1 MDWISLKL
9 VLNFKQNFTPN
20 VLSKEAKTLG
30 KPETAAVP
38 CLALLED
45 FARREQPRDGKLL
58 RFVGIDGRDAYN
70 CTVEAIGE
78 ECILATRIESRPD
91 ALDAE
96 TRFYRECMDGAYKEI
111 PGAPV
116 FAMEDP
122 ALEHIGGEV
131 VVSGVHAQWEKNN
144 DGEPKLLGYRMLF
157 YRGERLEDMR
167 LFMQGPPG
175 EKDIELLE
183 LPDGRI
189 AVFTRPH
196 GKIAFTIVNTLEE
209 LTPQRLTEATII
221 PGQFAEG
228 ERGGANKLRLLD
240 EKTIGVLGHISF
252 KDSAFH
258 YCVMAFRFDIKTR
271 TASPLR
277 IIATRENFPPSETK
291 KPWLKDVVFPGGLL
305 EKGGDEFV
313 LYAGLSDAA
322 NGTTIV
328 VAPFGE

>member
-1 MDWISLKL
+1 MQRPLKGG
-9 VLNFKQNFTPN
+9 K
-20 VLSKEAKTLG
+20 KTLE

-45 FARREQPRDGKLL
+45 FAQREQPRDGELL
-58 RFVGIDGRDAYN
+58 RFVGIDGKDAYN
-70 CTVEAIGE
+70 CTVEVIDG
-78 ECILATRIESRPD
+78 ECILAVRTESRPN

-96 TRFYRECMDGAYKEI
+96 TRFYRECADGAYKEI

-122 ALEHIGGEV
+122 ALERIGGEV
-131 VVSGVHAQWEKNN
+131 VVSGVRAQWEKNN
-144 DGEPKLLGYRMLF
+144 DGEPKLLGYRMFF
-157 YRGERLEDMR
+157 YRGRHLEDMR
-167 LFMQGPPG
+167 LFAQGPPG

-183 LPDGRI
+183 IPDGRI

-196 GKIAFTIVNTLEE
+196 GKIAFTTIDTLEE
-209 LTPQRLTEATII
+209 LTPQRLTEATVI

-228 ERGGANKLRLLD
+228 EWGGANKLRLLD
-240 EKTIGVLGHISF
+240 EKTIGVIGHIAF
-252 KDSAFH
+252 KDKCAFH
-258 YCVMAFRFDIKTR
+258 YYAMAFEFGIETR

-277 IIATRENFPPSETK
+277 IIATRENFPPSEAK
-291 KPWLKDVVFPGGLL
+291 KPGLKDVVFPGGLL
-305 EKGGDEFV
+305 EKGDEFV

-322 NGTTIV
+322 NGTAVT